1 MPLFAIAKPKVTNR
15 NIGDKM
21 INPIKAAKKSNDG
34 FIIFLYINSV
44 KYIIYKA
51 YNIKYGIF
59 TIKDTFLIS
68 YNPAKIKFIK
78 NVKE

>member
-1 MPLFAIAKPKVTNR
+1 M

-21 INPIKAAKKSNDG
+21 INPIKAVKKSNDG

-44 KYIIYKA
+44 KYIIHKA

-59 TIKDTFLIS
+59 TIKDTF
-68 YNPAKIKFIK
+68 
-78 NVKE
+78 